1 MRLGLLCLFAGF
13 TVLSVLDQGG
23 FDGALQH
30 LDPLVHGLR
39 VLVVFLF
46 FKAELMTEIERCH
59 DGQLFVAGDLGTLTK
74 LDELVGQLVGG
85 LAQGI
90 LLSQGTGYL
99 VGTSQN
105 DDFYG
110 LYAHAFL
117 NTAGLIP
124 AFIHV
129 DNWAGLY
136 SADA

>member
-1 MRLGLLCLFAGF
+1 M
-13 TVLSVLDQGG
+13 LDQGG

-39 VLVVFLF
+39 VLVVFL

-90 LLSQGTGYL
+90 LLSQGQDTL
-99 VGTSQN
+99 
-105 DDFYG
+105 
-110 LYAHAFL
+110 
-117 NTAGLIP
+117 
-124 AFIHV
+124 
-129 DNWAGLY
+129 
-136 SADA
+136 

>member
-1 MRLGLLCLFAGF
+1 
-13 TVLSVLDQGG
+13 
-23 FDGALQH
+23 
-30 LDPLVHGLR
+30 
-39 VLVVFLF
+39 
-46 FKAELMTEIERCH
+46 MTEIERRH
-59 DGQLFVAGDLGTLTK
+59 DSQLLVAGDFGTLTQV
-74 LDELVGQLVGG
+74 DQLVGQLLGG

-105 DDFYG
+105 DDFYS
-110 LYAHAFL
+110 LCAHAFL
-117 NTAGLIP
+117 NTAELIS